1 MKRLAIFPL
10 LFSLALPISA
20 QSAGSSAERP
30 PNFLPITADDL
41 SWDSLVGHLLFAFP
55 GVMREG
61 SRMKRMAIIAACSNQ
76 PGASKRETI
85 LGVVFDLS
93 ADGKDFLR
101 QNFPENLVDRLD
113 ELRK

>member
-1 MKRLAIFPL
+1 
-10 LFSLALPISA
+10 
-20 QSAGSSAERP
+20 
-30 PNFLPITADDL
+30 
-41 SWDSLVGHLLFAFP
+41 
-55 GVMREG
+55 
-61 SRMKRMAIIAACSNQ
+61 MKRMAIIAACSNQ